1 MFKPSVVICAS
12 ASNYEKAVA
21 VESTLLEI
29 GYRVVLPMTAEKM
42 KQSGDFDL
50 AKVKTWLNDPKD
62 YHKRTLLVETHFKE
76 IEKGDIV
83 LVANF
88 EKHGDKNYI
97 GPNVLMEMGLAFHYK
112 KPIVILNDVPN
123 KSPFVEEILSMQPV
137 ILRGK
142 LKDLPKI
149 IKMSGL
155 KNDEKPKV
163 GVAVCIVNEGKVLV
177 GKRLGAHGQG
187 TWCFPGGHLE
197 YGESL
202 EICARREVAE
212 ECGLKIKNVRFATL
226 TNDIHESENK
236 HYITIYMLADWA
248 GGQPKVLEPH
258 KMIEW
263 QWFSWSKLPKPL
275 FLAMRNLV
283 KSGWKPR

>member
-1 MFKPSVVICAS
+1 MLKPIVVICAS

-21 VESTLLEI
+21 VELKLLKM

-62 YHKRTLLVETHFKE
+62 YHKRALLVETHFKE
-76 IEKGDIV
+76 IEKGDIL

-88 EKHGDKNYI
+88 EKHGDPNYI
-97 GPNVLMEMGLAFHYK
+97 GPNVLMEMGLAFHLK
-112 KPIVILNDVPN
+112 KPLVILNGLPD
-123 KSPFVEEILSMQPV
+123 KSPFIEEVLSMQPI
-137 ILRGK
+137 ILNGK
-142 LKDLPKI
+142 LKDLPKVV
-149 IKMSGL
+149 KTSGL
-155 KNDEKPKV
+155 KSRERPKV
-163 GVAVCIVNEGKVLV
+163 GVAVCIVKDGKALL
-177 GKRLGAHGQG
+177 GKRIGAHGQG
-187 TWCFPGGHLE
+187 TWSFPGGHLE

-202 EICARREVAE
+202 EACARREVAE
-212 ECGLKIKNVRFATL
+212 ECGLTIKNIRFAQI
-226 TNDIHESENK
+226 TNDVHKSENK

-248 GGQPKVLEPH
+248 GGTPKVLEPH

-275 FLAMRNLV
+275 FLAMSNLV
-283 KSGWKPR
+283 KSGFKP